1 MLKHYLEQLQ
11 QPQTDEDRIRYLSD
25 KLDGLLHRIGYDVA
39 ERDREQIFGKQS
51 YLEEIKSKIDAALES
66 GVKIDNIGRVSCLN
80 SLLEGCSNLPEMYRN
95 SITAELTAH
104 IIDKGADVVS
114 IGCIYNDMPPLK
126 LATKYGYDESV
137 TNLIKVAIEKQ
148 TAGQPASEESALER

>member
-51 YLEEIKSKIDAALES
+51 YLEEIKS
-66 GVKIDNIGRVSCLN
+66 
-80 SLLEGCSNLPEMYRN
+80 
-95 SITAELTAH
+95 T
-104 IIDKGADVVS
+104 
-114 IGCIYNDMPPLK
+114 
-126 LATKYGYDESV
+126 
-137 TNLIKVAIEKQ
+137 TNV
-148 TAGQPASEESALER
+148 